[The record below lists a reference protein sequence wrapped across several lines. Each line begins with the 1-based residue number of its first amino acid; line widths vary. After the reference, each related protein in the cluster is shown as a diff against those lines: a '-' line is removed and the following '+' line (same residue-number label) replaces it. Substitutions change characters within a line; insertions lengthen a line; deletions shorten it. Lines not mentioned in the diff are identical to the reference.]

1 MNRILI
7 LLLTITI
14 ALSAAAQDSKSANNE
29 TLYENAITLYD
40 NGMFDRCEAEMV
52 QILPSLKG
60 MMKDNAYRIITLCKL
75 NTGDIQGARQYVEIL
90 LKHDP
95 YFTPSLGDPQ
105 RFIDLINDS
114 KSKEAGITTASRQEE
129 SVDETPVPV
138 TLITEEMIQLS
149 GASNIQELLCL
160 YVPGMTIAEGMETNI
175 AMHGIYSLT
184 QDKILFM
191 VDGHRLNSSSTN
203 AEAPD
208 MRTSLDKI
216 QQIEVLRGPASSLY
230 GNVALTAVVNII
242 TRKGAALNGGRLSAQ
257 IGTQNTYGGS
267 FIVGGG
273 NNVVDIMGWG
283 SLNYSKGFK
292 HEVTGI
298 NGNANT
304 LYVQGYRG
312 RPSYDIGI
320 KGRWKD
326 FTLSLNMQRSKRVPY
341 INVLQLPAD
350 QSVGVRSF
358 INPET
363 QELDVKVISLPYGVI
378 NNNAYRNFSYD
389 KYEAL
394 DGNEPGITRANNRI
408 NLDYSHSFGKFD
420 VQASGYISFEST
432 TMYNVLGD
440 SIDKISGMLM
450 MFALGSIPA
459 TDERSQMF
467 VNAMQHAAL
476 QGPDTQGVYQKMNWS
491 GITYGFQAQGLTN
504 YRFLGNGSLIFGSQ
518 FEHFSL
524 SGNGFLMG
532 GHFTGAGALSSS
544 AVFKEGTETSI
555 SGYAQIKH
563 FFTPSLIFNA
573 GIRYDNKK
581 RFCGE
586 TIDRFSPRFSLIYKL
601 TKDISLRG
609 NYNYS
614 FVDAPYIYRAC
625 YIPLLGGGSD
635 MSPETMHSFNF
646 GASYHNTEKH
656 LSAEVGTF
664 YNILHDLCIVNP
676 AMKASSKDKTL
687 TTEYIFR
694 NAGKVRTI
702 GIDAAMQYTL
712 PRFFTNVNA
721 TWQRIMT
728 SEDYI
733 VYNSQTF
740 STPEFHTNATIAF
753 SPYNGK
759 GRGFFTGGKLWLRG
773 TAQFQTKTFYQSVD
787 LFSSFLYGEF
797 TSNLFEEK
805 PQCVC
810 GMGLSYNWRFISLD
824 LSLKNIFNNEYK
836 IGSMLVDGVPH
847 SGRSF
852 LAKLTVKF

>member
-1 MNRILI
+1 MNRIATI
-7 LLLTITI
+7 LLALTLT
-14 ALSAAAQDSKSANNE
+14 LSIAAQEETPTDIDSRYTE
-29 TLYENAITLYD
+29 VLGFFE
-40 NGMFDRCEAEMV
+40 NGMFDRCEAEMKH
-52 QILPSLKG
+52 IIPSLKG
-60 MMKDNAYRIITLCKL
+60 MMKGNAYRVLTLCRL
-75 NTGDIQGARQYVEIL
+75 HVGDNNGAKHYAEQL
-90 LKHDP
+90 LKYDP
-95 YFTPSLGDPQ
+95 YFMPSLGDPQ
-105 RFIDLINDS
+105 RFIDLINES

-129 SVDETPVPV
+129 TVDETPVPV

-149 GASNIQELLCL
+149 GANNLQELLCL

-208 MRTSLDKI
+208 MRSSLDKI

-242 TRKGAALNGGRLSAQ
+242 TRKGAALNGGRLTAQ

-267 FIVGGG
+267 FLVGGG

-283 SLNYSKGFK
+283 SINYSRGFEHK
-292 HEVTGI
+292 VPNI
-298 NGNANT
+298 NGGTNT
-304 LYVQGYRG
+304 LYVNSYRG

-350 QSVGVRSF
+350 QSVGIRPF

-363 QELDVKVISLPYGVI
+363 HEQDAEIISLPYGVI
-378 NNNAYRNFSYD
+378 NNNAHRNYSYD

-394 DGNEPGITRANNRI
+394 DGNEPGITRSNNRI

-420 VQASGYISFEST
+420 VQASGYISFENT
-432 TMYNVLGD
+432 TMYNILGD
-440 SIDKISGMLM
+440 SIDATSGMLM
-450 MFALGSIPA
+450 MLALGSIPA

-467 VNAMQHAAL
+467 VSAMQHAFY
-476 QGPDTQGVYQKMNWS
+476 QGPNTQGVYQRMNWS

-524 SGNGFLMG
+524 SGNGFQMG
-532 GHFTGAGALSSS
+532 GNFTGAGALSSS

-581 RFCGE
+581 RFSSE

-601 TKDISLRG
+601 SKSVAVRG

-625 YIPLLGGGSD
+625 YIPLFGGGSD
-635 MSPETMHSFNF
+635 MLPETMHSFNF
-646 GASYHNTEKH
+646 GASYHNTGNH
-656 LSAEVGTF
+656 LSAEVGMF
-664 YNILHDLCIVNP
+664 YNILNDLCIVNP
-676 AMKASSKDKTL
+676 TMQTSRENQTV
-687 TTEYIFR
+687 TTDYIFR
-694 NAGKVRTI
+694 NAGKVRSI
-702 GIDAAMQYTL
+702 GVDAAMQYTL

-740 STPEFHTNATIAF
+740 STPEFHANATIAF

-773 TAQFQTKTFYQSVD
+773 TAQFQTKTYYQSVD
-787 LFSSFLYGEF
+787 LFSSFLYGQF
-797 TSNLFEEK
+797 TSNLLEEK
-805 PQCVC
+805 PQCIA
-810 GMGLSYNWRFISLD
+810 GLGLSYNWRFLNID

-847 SGRSF
+847 PGRSF
-852 LAKLTVKF
+852 LTKLTFKF